1 MLGRTGWAL
10 RKASIFFRISFAS
23 ILLWV
28 EVLLLVDQILF
39 EFSAAFVILVLL
51 SVRVELK
58 DYLRAARQV
67 S

>member
-1 MLGRTGWAL
+1 L

-23 ILLWV
+23 ILLRV

-39 EFSAAFVILVLL
+39 EFCAALVILVLL